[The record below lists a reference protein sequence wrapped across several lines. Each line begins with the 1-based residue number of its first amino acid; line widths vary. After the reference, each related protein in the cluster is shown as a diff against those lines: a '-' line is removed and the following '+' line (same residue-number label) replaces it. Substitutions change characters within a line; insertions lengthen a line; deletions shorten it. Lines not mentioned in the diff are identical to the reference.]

1 MNGNGSAL
9 GFPDLEPLRR
19 EAIFPLLAQVIEKVS
34 GAADDARDGAK

>member
-1 MNGNGSAL
+1 MDRNGTAF

-34 GAADDARDGAK
+34 GAADDAGDGA